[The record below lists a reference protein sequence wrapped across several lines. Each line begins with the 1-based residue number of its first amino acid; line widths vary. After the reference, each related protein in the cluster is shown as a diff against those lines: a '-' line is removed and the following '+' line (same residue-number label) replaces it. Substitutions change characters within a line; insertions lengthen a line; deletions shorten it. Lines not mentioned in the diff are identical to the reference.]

1 MHRHSIYGLVHWAPA
16 VLACY
21 AVTAASTLFAQPFPP
36 PPAAAS
42 QFYSGGRQPA
52 SWPTPTPSFP
62 KDEPQYFPAAS
73 EYPYRLVGA
82 QVESGPLTPPAVPPM
97 QAPSQDDLFRRIQEL
112 EESQRRME
120 QLLGGSAERNLP
132 PVNPSVESDPLPKYF
147 FEPSY
152 YSAVD
157 VGARPIADYAPPGFM
172 PREQQDG
179 PGVPEFTP
187 ITPPPIEPSPLDFVE
202 RGMFPGSFLAPG
214 TDTSIRFRGFVRLA
228 ALYDFEP
235 INTADAFV
243 TNAIPVPQQAGQN
256 FNMSARLSR
265 FGLETW
271 TPTTFYDW
279 NIHTM
284 IEADFF
290 NGPPQAAAGGGNLL
304 RLRHAFI
311 DFGIFRLGQ
320 QNSVFMDPSAWPS
333 VVDFRGPN
341 SRPNQRQ
348 PIMRM
353 TLPLG
358 CGGWYWAGSMER
370 CFSDITTNGLGT
382 GVQNVPDFATHLR
395 YEADRGHMQ
404 LSGLFRQ
411 IGYRPT
417 GGAVQRETASG
428 ISGAVVFHPWAILM
442 GTDPVHEENPSGLT
456 RSRILMQGTWGD
468 GVGRYISDLTN
479 QQLDGQVNPLTGN
492 LELVGVAGWNA
503 SYEHWFNEHWLTN
516 FTYAKIDLSDAAGQ
530 PGDTYL
536 STQYGAASLWWVPIP
551 RLSFAVEYVFGDRVN
566 LDGQSADAQRLHCS
580 AQYNF

>member
-1 MHRHSIYGLVHWAPA
+1 MHRHSIYRLVHGA
-16 VLACY
+16 LAAFACS
-21 AVTAASTLFAQPFPP
+21 AAIPASTLFAQYA
-36 PPAAAS
+36 PAPTV
-42 QFYSGGRQPA
+42 YSGGAQQAAWTTPA
-52 SWPTPTPSFP
+52 TSPPSDDSRF
-62 KDEPQYFPAAS
+62 F
-73 EYPYRLVGA
+73 
-82 QVESGPLTPPAVPPM
+82 PPANQHPHQLVAAQAEIEPLIPPTVPSPP
-97 QAPSQDDLFRRIQEL
+97 APSQDDLFRRIREL
-112 EESQRRME
+112 EQNQRRME
-120 QLLGGSAERNLP
+120 QMLGISGEQNSPAVSQPAKEELLP
-132 PVNPSVESDPLPKYF
+132 DYF

-152 YSAVD
+152 YNSID

-172 PREQQDG
+172 PREQQEG

-187 ITPPPIEPSPLDFVE
+187 ITPPPIEPSSLDFVE
-202 RGMFPGSFLAPG
+202 RGMFPGSFLVPG
-214 TDTSIRFRGFVRLA
+214 TETSMRLRGFVRLA

-243 TNAIPVPQQAGQN
+243 TNAIPVPQRLGQN

-265 FGLETW
+265 FALETW
-271 TPTTFYDW
+271 TPTTFYEW

-290 NGPPQAAAGGGNLL
+290 NGPPQAAGGGGNLL

-311 DFGIFRLGQ
+311 DFGVFRLGQ

-348 PIMRM
+348 PAVRM

-358 CGGWYWAGSMER
+358 CGGLYWAGSMER
-370 CFSDITTNGLGT
+370 CFSDITTNGLGA

-395 YEADRGHMQ
+395 YEADRGHVQ

-411 IGYRPT
+411 IAYRPT
-417 GGAVQRETASG
+417 GGAVQRESAAG
-428 ISGAVVFHPWAILM
+428 FSGAFVFHPWAILL
-442 GTDPVHEENPSGLT
+442 GTDPVHEANPSGLT
-456 RSRILMQGTWGD
+456 RSRILLQGTWGD

-479 QQLDGQVNPLTGN
+479 QGLDGQVNPLTGN
-492 LELVGVAGWNA
+492 LELVGVNGWNA

-516 FTYAKIDLSDAAGQ
+516 FTYAHVDVDNAAAQ
-530 PGDTYL
+530 PGNTYL
-536 STQYGAASLWWVPIP
+536 STQYGAASLWWVPIR
-551 RLSFAVEYVFGDRVN
+551 RLSFAVEYVYGTREN
-566 LDGQSADAQRLHCS
+566 LDGQSADAQRLHGL